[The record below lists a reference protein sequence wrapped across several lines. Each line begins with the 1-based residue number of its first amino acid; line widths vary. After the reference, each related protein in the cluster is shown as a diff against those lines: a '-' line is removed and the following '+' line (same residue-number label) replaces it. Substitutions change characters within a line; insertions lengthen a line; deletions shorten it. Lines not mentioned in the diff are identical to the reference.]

1 MSHPVN
7 KWFWFPSLWR
17 RCRYSPNYLSP
28 TPPSLVIATVA
39 LPRSLQTLSLSRSV
53 PLQTFPPL
61 PDVHLSLLQPL
72 AHQQL
77 PLRATHQPHSC
88 LPRILPLAWAAARMK
103 PRMVSQAGVSALL
116 LSSSDGLSF
125 WLGVGCST
133 LVNQTYLTRMLY
145 NYVVLLMLILPD
157 GFSKALLSFKFLQG
171 LGLHEMP
178 LYNSLKA
185 SLFIVFPVKVWV
197 H

>member
-1 MSHPVN
+1 MN
-7 KWFWFPSLWR
+7 KWLWFPSLWC
-17 RCRYSPNYLSP
+17 RCCYSPNYLSP
-28 TPPSLVIATVA
+28 ALPSLIIATVA
-39 LPRSLQTLSLSRSV
+39 LPRSLQTLLLSRSLV
-53 PLQTFPPL
+53 LQTFPPL

-77 PLRATHQPHSC
+77 PLRAIHQPHSC
-88 LPRILPLAWAAARMK
+88 LLRNLPLAWAAARMK
-103 PRMVSQAGVSALL
+103 PRMVSLAGVSALL
-116 LSSSDGLSF
+116 LGFSDGLSF

-133 LVNQTYLTRMLY
+133 PVNQTYLTRMLY
-145 NYVVLLMLILPD
+145 NYVLLLMLILPD
-157 GFSKALLSFKFLQG
+157 EFPKALLSFKFLQG

-185 SLFIVFPVKVWV
+185 SLFIAFPVKVWV